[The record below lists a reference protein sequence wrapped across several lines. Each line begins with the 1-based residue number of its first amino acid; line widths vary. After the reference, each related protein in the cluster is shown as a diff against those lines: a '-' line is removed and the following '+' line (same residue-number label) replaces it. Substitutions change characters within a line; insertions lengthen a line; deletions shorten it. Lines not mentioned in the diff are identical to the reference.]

1 MVPDKKSLGG
11 IGDPKCTIA
20 PSDQTLVHRSAQVP
34 LSRRLQGAGSAQ
46 SVVTAATT
54 VKGPLVSMESIKL
67 LAQAWPLSSTGPFT
81 LSDVRY

>member
-54 VKGPLVSMESIKL
+54 VKGPPSVNGIHQAAGPGVAIELDGSIH
-67 LAQAWPLSSTGPFT
+67 T
-81 LSDVRY
+81 